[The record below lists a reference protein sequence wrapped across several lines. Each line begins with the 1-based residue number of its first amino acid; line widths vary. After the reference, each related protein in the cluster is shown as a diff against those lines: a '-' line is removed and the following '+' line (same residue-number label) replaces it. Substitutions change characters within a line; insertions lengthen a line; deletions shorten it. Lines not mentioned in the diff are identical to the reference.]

1 MKDFFYKYWIL
12 FYVLFFILL
21 GILIYALFW
30 QPNYDGFTNK
40 INELNKQLIDCRNN
54 KTVIDSISNEV
65 ENPSEKEEII
75 DCNETVQSGGQGTTE
90 NNHDLGTKPG
100 KVIVEFDMNTIPD
113 EMIIYLDDKEIAN
126 TNGLVSG
133 GGYLKF
139 NFDPNKSKFC
149 KIIVKAPQTNTEWKY
164 LVNCPK

>member
-1 MKDFFYKYWIL
+1 MLKFY
-12 FYVLFFILL
+12 
-21 GILIYALFW
+21 
-30 QPNYDGFTNK
+30 FTNK

-54 KTVIDSISNEV
+54 KTVIDSISHGV

-133 GGYLKF
+133 GGYLEF
-139 NFDPNKSKFC
+139 NFDPTKSKSC

>member
-1 MKDFFYKYWIL
+1 MKDFFYKYWVL

-30 QPNYDGFTNK
+30 QPNFDGFTNK
-40 INELNKQLIDCRNN
+40 INDLNKQLIECENN
-54 KTVIDSISNEV
+54 KAIIDSIVQKEDSLENEV
-65 ENPSEKEEII
+65 IV
-75 DCNETVQSGGQGTTE
+75 DCNETVQSGGEGITE

-100 KVIVEFDMNTIPD
+100 KVMVEFDMKTIPD
-113 EMIIYLDDKEIAN
+113 EMIIYLDDKEVAN

-133 GGYLKF
+133 GGYLEF
-139 NFDPNKSKFC
+139 NFDPAKSKSC
-149 KIIVKAPQTNTEWKY
+149 KIIVKAPQKNTEWKY